1 MKKYTLSILSLLSVH
16 YVSQVRCSEYDRRA
30 DATSSFNRAV
40 EDSNSKRR
48 DAINEWFDRFSC
60 TQDGAPVKDPIEVPE
75 HVRKLASDDNKVVGV
90 TNADPEKSEYAS
102 SELTGHI
109 FAFKTGKS
117 SLQMVLMALPG
128 GLYTLEAKNNAL
140 HAVRRYDFSQEKAFI
155 TLLNKGF
162 IQPVPR
168 KKLTVPTQ
176 APPPPAQPI
185 PLELPDFG
193 RAPQVSPASSGQ
205 MGVEDKSVSLPEQE
219 SVQPNAALTLHQ
231 ASDVISKKS
240 DSSMSPGQAGACAAL
255 ISVLVL
261 GAGYSAHQI
270 YKLYQQ
276 YCSMRLIRKHRS
288 PEWRARRNK
297 HLRNIGIALLITSLS
312 GIGLKYVWRPKVN
325 K

>member
-128 GLYTLEAKNNAL
+128 GLYTLEVKNNAL

-168 KKLTVPTQ
+168 KKLTVCFLLKHLHHQ
-176 APPPPAQPI
+176 HSQF
-185 PLELPDFG
+185 LLNF
-193 RAPQVSPASSGQ
+193 
-205 MGVEDKSVSLPEQE
+205 
-219 SVQPNAALTLHQ
+219 LTLAERLRSRLLLQ
-231 ASDVISKKS
+231 ARW
-240 DSSMSPGQAGACAAL
+240 
-255 ISVLVL
+255 VLRTRVCH
-261 GAGYSAHQI
+261 S
-270 YKLYQQ
+270 
-276 YCSMRLIRKHRS
+276 
-288 PEWRARRNK
+288 
-297 HLRNIGIALLITSLS
+297 
-312 GIGLKYVWRPKVN
+312 
-325 K
+325 